1 MASTSTKEEI
11 IGIIEDINNA
21 TEPGSVTNRMMAT
34 VLNYLAETLI
44 TGDTIEDIEDLKDRM
59 TTVEGELDGISQI
72 QDALSQLRLDLTA
85 EATARGDGD
94 SALSTRIGQ
103 LETALNTL
111 MNGDVTSAIESF
123 NEILDFLNGVT
134 DDETLTGLLNNINQR
149 ITSLQNLVGAAGGIA
164 PLDANGKIP
173 SQYMPVVKNV
183 PASIFNATNEV
194 PITGFYVL
202 VDLNNTSR
210 SAVHA
215 AWNEE
220 KAVGGLIISFE
231 IAAGLWKT
239 YQYIGKTV
247 TETNWLNESNWK
259 DFGSLAAGS
268 EPYIIIDTLVGPP
281 SVGSYYT
288 LATAVQALL
297 AYEQQTHV
305 TYAKK
310 GLIISY
316 SIGENQ
322 METKQF
328 QGEVTDIGQIGLWKD
343 FGGGGGTVET
353 SDEPEDG
360 GADAFSTGGAYTHLP
375 VTAQQVES
383 SDEDFLA
390 YALVNEDGDPLGD
403 AFLIPKGGSG
413 SSSSKVFS
421 INFKDSPLYAAA
433 GGQFVL
439 QASIRSVVTE
449 GSSQSSE
456 TIERVDIID
465 RDTSQVLYTNP
476 NLNRASSVNPQDY
489 SFRFDLSTFFSSP
502 SNRRLQ
508 LIAYDSAG
516 DRATRTV
523 NVVAVD
529 VTVESTQT
537 LNYTQSSVV
546 FTTDTVK
553 SLPMYK
559 FPNNQGAAGITA
571 KVEILIDG
579 VWETLGTADIRDTYS
594 HNISVNPSN
603 VAGHTLTHG
612 AYPIRI
618 QGTDNASGVKGNTIY
633 STIMVVDTSSTSPI
647 VAIRYNDSANGTIR
661 LYDSLTIEVTGYKP
675 GSTELDVQ
683 LMENSTQIASVV
695 VNRNRIESITRQVN
709 GVTEGTTLTYQ
720 ALSGSAVSG
729 TIELTVSGSVIDAAL
744 SEGAIYNFDFANR
757 TNSESGDH
765 AIESGQGNMYKMTL
779 ESVNWSSNGF
789 NNFLGANA
797 LAIKENVRAE
807 LNHAPFSTSAIE
819 SNGFALL
826 FQFASNN
833 VLDSEAHLMECYNQ
847 ASGAGFYVT
856 GSKVVIC
863 CKSGNHPKVE
873 RSYPA
878 ATKVTVGI
886 VVEPG
891 TTYVERDGTRY
902 SLMKLFIN
910 GDEAGCLG
918 YIPSRSN
925 LLQPSKIKFDGTS
938 GDFYLYYMIAWQQPM
953 HWQQEFFNYLVKLT
967 DTDVMIEEYNFEDVY
982 EGSTAAGPALSKL
995 SAKGMPYIIEA
1006 PFNGSDVTA
1015 LDNTT
1020 STKDNN
1026 FITLTYRDPSRPWRD
1041 FIAYNVR
1048 RRNQGTTSAKRPIK
1062 NARYNF
1068 ARKSKNSA
1076 DTTYVVD
1083 GITYG
1088 NVCLVK
1094 PLHSREEI
1102 VSMGYDGTL
1111 WDEATSLMAKNKIRV
1126 GENTIPVDVIT
1137 VKVDYSDSSNAN
1149 DCGAC
1154 NMMNATYR
1162 ALGDQFMTPV
1172 QRYYDG
1178 TYDIDDIHLTG
1189 LQLNHST
1196 ANHPVAMYRDPDGT
1210 GANLSFYAKGN
1221 WKEDKGEQVALGFKD
1236 TPGYNLGCLNYGDF
1250 VEYFG
1255 TSGETLNDIET
1266 RFLAD
1271 ETMDTSK
1278 VYLLSLYCGSSYR
1291 FMRYENGTW
1300 TDTTGSM
1307 KQVDGSWVIE
1317 GDVLNPVD
1325 GYELLAYTG
1334 MDWFM
1339 GVTSVADMMAP
1350 VSASSSWVQKL
1361 VDSGDVT
1368 ADTFPAWTQFFECM
1382 VDNDQLQIDLAMG
1395 RKVPYNLYAFL
1406 RFCDSCDYSK
1416 VADFK
1421 NIWRSSLRYFANPR
1435 ALFVYNAFCDY
1446 LAAIDQQA
1454 KNMQPM
1460 FFLDNGQWVE
1470 DGEYHCS
1477 WNNET
1482 FSGYQPALVMYP
1494 NKVYDADGLLGKDN
1508 DGEASIDPEVDPNKP
1523 SDQATGYTNPYAGWG
1538 SVLWNNIYRQPT
1550 VVDNAGTDI
1559 SMQTVAAAMR
1569 AVQST
1574 IDGLTLVPFSPEGAI
1589 HFFMDNICRKWQK
1602 TVSSFDGENK
1612 YIRFT
1617 PTADAIYFYALHGL
1631 RLASIPS
1638 FIETRFKIR
1647 DGFYRTGLFFTSVF
1661 SARINAEST
1670 AGITIK
1676 AAKTGY
1682 FGLGIDS
1689 SGDLKESVY
1698 LEAGQSHRFT
1708 QFQRGD
1714 GTSIEGALLYIYQCD
1729 RIAEID
1735 FDEVNLS
1742 DTANFSVFKLA
1753 EKITIGKTGHTT
1765 MGIGSYGPL
1774 TILNLGE
1781 LPFLKVVELEDTVI
1795 TRVDASRCPRLEKLL
1810 ASGSLL
1816 QGVTVAETSPI
1827 SDMELPATISELRLK
1842 TLPLLT
1848 YPGGMTFEGMGL
1860 LSRLQISDCPGINS
1874 GLLLENAVAA
1884 GAEIKK
1890 IHLSGMDTTGNS
1902 ATLQALVDAGVTGLD
1917 ADGVAYDETDQCS
1930 GITGTWTMSNL
1941 VGDDEMAMF
1950 RRYFRH
1956 PDYLKVYNSQMTIIE
1971 MDDTVEYDGNIR
1983 NMENNT
1989 KDGVGTG
1996 YMPSGHITKLQ
2007 GMIHAYRGD
2016 YDSVAKKMRLKQIDD
2031 EDIYHLANGDS
2042 LDITDAA
2049 GIGFDIFVG
2058 FPHYW
2063 YKGINDHVNNKKYIA
2078 FSTEETTPRST
2089 AKNVNRD
2096 TLSNLLLLS
2105 SAAVTIASF
2114 NIGDTFSAENL
2125 SESNNTNV
2133 YRHSVAGMKQVR
2145 WPGINS
2151 NTMGAVFLDQ
2161 DNKVLSKVT
2170 TYITHAMSDFVPGE
2184 YVFKNVPAGAAW
2196 IVFTGPKSFDSQE
2209 CIAVDS
2215 DQIEAIEPDWV
2226 EHDFVLVGMYKAS
2239 VDNVVRMRSI
2249 SGATPRVGTGT
2260 STTSA
2265 WWEYDENG
2273 DLTVGA
2279 PDSVSA
2285 LNYTCKDLLNL
2296 ATCRGDG
2303 YSSVDYEMHK
2313 DIANL
2318 WMAIKGRRN
2327 SQGVNGAGA
2336 NNNTITGGTTTAAAP
2351 SPLRETT
2358 TGRPRTLGLEDWWGN
2373 VSEWMDGIAVNVPS
2387 YDSYKKNKSVAP
2399 TGSPVNGIWHI
2410 KMPDGTERKVQGMTA
2425 NYGGGIE
2432 IARMRNGRYCDVIPS
2447 SVISN
2452 GNFNTYYCD
2461 GLWYTPSAGRCVL
2474 RSGNSTYAGYGLV
2487 YCYANDGSAYSSANS
2502 GARLAFRGEIEVE
2515 E

>member
-59 TTVEGELDGISQI
+59 TTVEGELDGISSI
-72 QDALSQLRLDLTA
+72 QTALSQLRSDLTA

-164 PLDANGKIP
+164 PLDSNGKIP

-202 VDLNNTSR
+202 VDLNNTSK

-220 KAVGGLIISFE
+220 KAVGGLILSFE

-489 SFRFDLSTFFSSP
+489 SFSFDLSTFFSSP

-537 LNYTQSSVV
+537 LNYTSSSVV
-546 FTTDTVK
+546 FTTDLVK

-779 ESVNWSSNGF
+779 EGVNWSSNGF

-826 FQFASNN
+826 FQFATNN
-833 VLDSEAHLMECYNQ
+833 VLDAEAHLMECYDED
-847 ASGAGFYVT
+847 SGAGFYVT

-918 YIPSRSN
+918 YIPGRSN

-1062 NARYNF
+1062 NARYNLTK
-1068 ARKSKNSA
+1068 KSKNSA

-1083 GITYG
+1083 GVRYG
-1088 NVCLVK
+1088 NVCLIK

-1266 RFLAD
+1266 RFKAD
-1271 ETMDTSK
+1271 ESVDTSK

-1291 FMRYENGTW
+1291 FMRYENDTW

-1307 KQVDGSWVIE
+1307 KQVNGSWVIE

-1382 VDNDQLQIDLAMG
+1382 VDDDQLQIDLAMG

-1421 NIWRSSLRYFANPR
+1421 NIWRNSLRYFANPR

-1460 FFLDNGQWVE
+1460 FFLDDGQWVE
-1470 DGEYHCS
+1470 NGEYHCS

-1523 SDQATGYTNPYAGWG
+1523 SDATTGYTNPYAGWG

-1550 VVDNAGTDI
+1550 VVDNAGVDI

-1574 IDGLTLVPFSPEGAI
+1574 IDGLTLVPFSPEGAM

-1698 LEAGQSHRFT
+1698 LEAGQIHRFT

-1735 FDEVNLS
+1735 FDEVSLS

-1827 SDMELPATISELRLK
+1827 SDMELPATISELRLVNI
-1842 TLPLLT
+1842 PNLT
-1848 YPGGMTFEGMGL
+1848 YPGGLVFEGM
-1860 LSRLQISDCPGINS
+1860 SNINRLHIDGCPGINS
-1874 GLLLENAVAA
+1874 GQLLSTAVSQGATITKIRLATIDVTGSSGVLQSLIDA
-1884 GAEIKK
+1884 GA
-1890 IHLSGMDTTGNS
+1890 TGID
-1902 ATLQALVDAGVTGLD
+1902 VDGNAYEETG
-1917 ADGVAYDETDQCS
+1917 QCS
-1930 GITGTWTMSNL
+1930 GIVGTWKMSDMVSDEQLATFQQYFSQTGYL
-1941 VGDDEMAMF
+1941 V
-1950 RRYFRH
+1950 
-1956 PDYLKVYNSQMTIIE
+1956 VYNNQYTMLQF
-1971 MDDTVEYDGNIR
+1971 DDTIEYDGNIR
-1983 NMENNT
+1983 NLDNNT
-1989 KDGVGTG
+1989 IDGVGSG
-1996 YMPSGHITKLQ
+1996 YVPSAHITKLQ
-2007 GMIHAYRGD
+2007 GMLHAYKGTFDGVNR
-2016 YDSVAKKMRLKQIDD
+2016 KMKLRQIDD
-2031 EDIYHLANGDS
+2031 EDLFHLANGDA
-2042 LDITDAA
+2042 LDVSDTNGEGYDLFIK
-2049 GIGFDIFVG
+2049 
-2058 FPHYW
+2058 FPRFW
-2063 YKGINDHVNNKKYIA
+2063 YKGINDHVGNKKYLA
-2078 FSTEETTPRST
+2078 LSTESNRPLST
-2089 AKNVNRD
+2089 SKIVKRD
-2096 TLSNLLLLS
+2096 VLSNLIVQTGKAVTLS
-2105 SAAVTIASF
+2105 SFAV
-2114 NIGDTFSAENL
+2114 GDVFDLSNLTNNANFS
-2125 SESNNTNV
+2125 V
-2133 YRHSVAGMKQVR
+2133 YSMDVEGMKQVR

-2151 NTMGAVFLDQ
+2151 NTMGGLFLDA
-2161 DNKVLSKVT
+2161 DGKVISST
-2170 TYITHAMSDFVPGE
+2170 YTYITHSQSDFVNGE
-2184 YVFKNVPAGAAW
+2184 YVYKSVPSGAAEFIFTAPAG
-2196 IVFTGPKSFDSQE
+2196 FEELE

-2215 DQIEAIEPDWV
+2215 EAVEAIEPDWV
-2226 EHDFVLVGMYKAS
+2226 ESEEFLVGIYKGY
-2239 VDNVVRMRSI
+2239 VDNLVRLRSI
-2249 SGATPRVGTGT
+2249 SGVAPRVGTGT

-2265 WWEYDENG
+2265 WWEYDANG
-2273 DLTVGA
+2273 DITVGA
-2279 PDSVSA
+2279 PDSVTA
-2285 LNYTCKDLLNL
+2285 LNYTSKDLQNL
-2296 ATCRGDG
+2296 ATCRGNG
-2303 YSSVDYEMHK
+2303 YQVVDYEMHK
-2313 DIANL
+2313 VVALL

-2327 SQGVNGAGA
+2327 SQNVNGAGIDGVK
-2336 NNNTITGGTTTAAAP
+2336 TTGGTNNTTNP
-2351 SPLRETT
+2351 SPFRETT
-2358 TGRPRTLGLEDWWGN
+2358 SGRSRTLGLEDWWGN
-2373 VSEWMDGIAVNVPS
+2373 VSEWITGVAINVPS
-2387 YDSYKKNKSVAP
+2387 YDAYYKNKCVAP
-2399 TGSPVNGIWHI
+2399 TGSPVDGKWHI
-2410 KMPDGTERKVQGMTA
+2410 RMADGTERVVQGMTTTYY
-2425 NYGGGIE
+2425 NGIE
-2432 IARMRNGRYCDVIPS
+2432 ICRMKWGRFCDLIPS
-2447 SVISN
+2447 KGVSN
-2452 GNFNTYYCD
+2452 SNFNTFYCD
-2461 GLWYTPSAGRCVL
+2461 GYWSQGLTGRCVS
-2474 RSGNSTYAGYGLV
+2474 RSGNNTNAHVGLV
-2487 YCYANDGSAYSSANS
+2487 FCNANYDSSVSYAVG
-2502 GARLAFRGEIEVE
+2502 GARLAFRGELEIEE
-2515 E
+2515 